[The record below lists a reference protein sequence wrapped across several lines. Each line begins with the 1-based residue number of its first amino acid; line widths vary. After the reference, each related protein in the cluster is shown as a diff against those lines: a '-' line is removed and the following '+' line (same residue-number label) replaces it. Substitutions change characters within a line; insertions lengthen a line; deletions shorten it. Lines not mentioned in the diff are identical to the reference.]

1 MQPKEKRGEPIS
13 SRDYR
18 VNEQIRVPDVRVID
32 HDGKQL
38 GVMPTRQAL
47 AVAAERG
54 LDLVEIAPNAEPPVT
69 RIIDYGKFTY
79 QKARR
84 ERDAR
89 KAQKTTDVK
98 EIRLR
103 PKTGEHDIG
112 YKMRDARRF
121 LQRGDKV
128 RLRVIF
134 RGREMAHMDLGRQ
147 MLARLAGELQDVGSV
162 EQSPSLEGRTMN
174 LVLAPLKKV

>member
-1 MQPKEKRGEPIS
+1 M
-13 SRDYR
+13 
-18 VNEQIRVPDVRVID
+18 PDVRVID

-54 LDLVEIAPNAEPPVT
+54 MDLVEVAPNADPPVT
-69 RIIDYGKFTY
+69 RIIDYGKFAY
-79 QKARR
+79 QRARR
-84 ERDAR
+84 EREAR
-89 KAQKTTDVK
+89 KAQKTTEVK

-103 PKTGEHDIG
+103 PKTGEHDIS

-134 RGREMAHMDLGRQ
+134 RGREMAHMEIGRELLTK
-147 MLARLAGELQDVGSV
+147 LAAELQDVGTVGTGAVS
-162 EQSPSLEGRTMN
+162 GRSHHEPGAG
-174 LVLAPLKKV
+174 APQG

>member
-1 MQPKEKRGEPIS
+1 VAE
-13 SRDYR
+13 
-18 VNEQIRVPDVRVID
+18 VRVID

-47 AVAAERG
+47 TVAAERG
-54 LDLVEIAPNAEPPVT
+54 MDLVEVAPNSDPPVT
-69 RIIDYGKFTY
+69 RITDYGKFAY
-79 QKARR
+79 QRARR
-84 ERDAR
+84 EREAR
-89 KAQKTTDVK
+89 KAQKTTEVK

-134 RGREMAHMDLGRQ
+134 RGREMAHMELGHQ
-147 MLARLAGELQDVGSV
+147 LLAKLAAELQDVGTV
-162 EQSPSLEGRTMN
+162 EQMPSLEGRTMN
-174 LVLAPLKKV
+174 LVLAPLKAK

>member
-1 MQPKEKRGEPIS
+1 M
-13 SRDYR
+13 
-18 VNEQIRVPDVRVID
+18 
-32 HDGKQL
+32 

-54 LDLVEIAPNAEPPVT
+54 MDLVEVAPNADPPVT
-69 RIIDYGKFTY
+69 RIIDYGKFAY
-79 QKARR
+79 QRARR
-84 ERDAR
+84 EREAR
-89 KAQKTTDVK
+89 KAQKTTEVK

-103 PKTGEHDIG
+103 PKTGEHDIS

-134 RGREMAHMDLGRQ
+134 RGREMAHMEIGRELLTK
-147 MLARLAGELQDVGSV
+147 LAAELQDVGTV
-162 EQSPSLEGRTMN
+162 EQTPFWK
-174 LVLAPLKKV
+174 VAP

>member
-1 MQPKEKRGEPIS
+1 M
-13 SRDYR
+13 
-18 VNEQIRVPDVRVID
+18 PDVRVID

-47 AVAAERG
+47 AVAAARG
-54 LDLVEIAPNAEPPVT
+54 MDLVEVAPNADPPVT
-69 RIIDYGKFTY
+69 RIIDYGKFAY
-79 QKARR
+79 QRARR
-84 ERDAR
+84 EREAR
-89 KAQKTTDVK
+89 KAQKTTEVK

-103 PKTGEHDIG
+103 PKTGEHDIS

-134 RGREMAHMDLGRQ
+134 RGREMAHMEIGRELLTK
-147 MLARLAGELQDVGSV
+147 LAAELQDVGTV
-162 EQSPSLEGRTMN
+162 EQTPSLEGRTMN
-174 LVLAPLKKV
+174 LVLAPHKGK

>member
-1 MQPKEKRGEPIS
+1 MPE
-13 SRDYR
+13 
-18 VNEQIRVPDVRVID
+18 VRVID

-54 LDLVEIAPNAEPPVT
+54 LDLVEVAPNADPPVT
-69 RIIDYGKFTY
+69 RIIDYGKFAY
-79 QKARR
+79 QRARR
-84 ERDAR
+84 EREAR
-89 KAQKTTDVK
+89 KAQKTTEVK

-134 RGREMAHMDLGRQ
+134 RGREMAHMDIGRD
-147 MLARLAGELQDVGSV
+147 MLNRLASDLNDVGTV
-162 EQSPSLEGRTMN
+162 EQPPAMEGRTMN
-174 LVLAPLKKV
+174 LVLAPHKGR